1 MSEFEQYEAL
11 KRAGLSPATVYRA
24 AHGAG
29 MGDIDA
35 IRMIRAVF
43 GLSLREAKEAMIVG
57 SGTAESLEAHE
68 AAIARELEQ
77 ELEDQ
82 DG

>member
-1 MSEFEQYEAL
+1 
-11 KRAGLSPATVYRA
+11 
-24 AHGAG
+24 

-57 SGTAESLEAHE
+57 SGTAESLEAHQE
-68 AAIARELEQ
+68 AIARELEQ